1 MLVMIRKIFKN
12 MLLKDAPDEI
22 SKYRD
27 AVNEEAVINS
37 RCSHLIAKYKKASI
51 RKIEFVQYPSIHAAS
66 SIVSCLASRRSSGK
80 SCSVFLRTKYK

>member
-12 MLLKDAPDEI
+12 MLLKDAQDEI
-22 SKYRD
+22 SKNRD

-37 RCSHLIAKYKKASI
+37 RCSQLTIKYKKASI

-66 SIVSCLASRRSSGK
+66 SIGSCVASRKSSSK
-80 SCSVFLRTKYK
+80 SSSAFPRKIYK